1 MSRSFAAAILL
12 LPLIH
17 RQQTLFDPG
26 IGRFQTLPLEH
37 APDLGLHRIRV
48 AHRAQ
53 KIVRRHPYRRR
64 SVNRTRLPQNVQPR
78 PQRQHRVANPSL
90 AQQFRPMIHRRYC
103 NADLPP
109 IERYSLLMR
118 ATSGLVLAFCGI
130 TITASAGALRPA
142 TLGKSANEATCAV
155 TPAAGNR
162 FSVTDSEAFVAF
174 LADRVS
180 PGETLRI
187 DWIAPNGEIE
197 SSVPYDGLPAASSL
211 CFVSH
216 LPIAGFQPAAN
227 PGTWQ
232 VRIYWN
238 QQLAQTR
245 SFTIAGEPNTGVA
258 RISSVS
264 RNGANALVLDGRAF
278 TSGSVVHLAQ
288 LSGRTWRYIHAAM
301 PTEATAT
308 RLQVDIPKLP
318 VGEYL
323 AVIRD
328 ERDRV
333 SNSARFVIATRESYR
348 LPLPAGEPWMLT
360 QGPYGGFS
368 HYGQAL
374 HAFDIAPVR
383 GRCLV
388 AMRGGTVHA
397 YDRGMVQSHAARTF
411 GNYITIDH
419 GDGEYSHYAHLA
431 SGTFVVRTGQRVE
444 QGQALA
450 TVGNSGYTFPMG
462 GGHHVHVHVTR
473 SFGISSQSIPF
484 EFEDLRANPRNRGV
498 IISSNRSALCDC
510 SRPAAAPQLS
520 TPVLLTS
527 TAPTTVR
534 PGAKTEKGSAPFSE
548 WWNTFLTVRPGSRTL
563 EVSVTPDQGSDVDL
577 HLVSPSGKHYGWYG
591 DTTGYSG
598 QQAPVENFLLA
609 NPEPGRW
616 RISVQATR
624 SDVGQATFRLETFA
638 STTTTASTRN
648 R

>member
-1 MSRSFAAAILL
+1 
-12 LPLIH
+12 
-17 RQQTLFDPG
+17 
-26 IGRFQTLPLEH
+26 
-37 APDLGLHRIRV
+37 V
-48 AHRAQ
+48 
-53 KIVRRHPYRRR
+53 
-64 SVNRTRLPQNVQPR
+64 
-78 PQRQHRVANPSL
+78 
-90 AQQFRPMIHRRYC
+90 
-103 NADLPP
+103 
-109 IERYSLLMR
+109 
-118 ATSGLVLAFCGI
+118 CGI
-130 TITASAGALRPA
+130 TTTVFGGSVRPA
-142 TLGKSANEATCAV
+142 SLGKSANESTCAV
-155 TPAAGNR
+155 TGPTTG

-174 LADRVS
+174 IADRVAA
-180 PGETLRI
+180 GETLRI
-187 DWIAPNGEIE
+187 DWVAPSGEIE
-197 SSVPYDGLPAASSL
+197 SSVPYDGLPAARSL

-245 SFTIAGEPNTGVA
+245 SLVIAGEPNTGVA

-264 RNGANALVLDGRAF
+264 RNGANALTLDGRAF
-278 TSGSVVHLAQ
+278 TPGSVVHLAQ
-288 LSGRTWRYIHAAM
+288 LSGRTWRYIHAAI
-301 PTEATAT
+301 PTEATPT
-308 RLQVDIPKLP
+308 RLQIEIPKLP

-397 YDRGMVQSHAARTF
+397 YDRGMVQSHASRTF

-431 SGTFVVRTGQRVE
+431 TGTFVVRTGQRVE

-473 SFGISSQSIPF
+473 SFGIASQSIPF
-484 EFEDLRANPRNRGV
+484 EFEDLRASSRHRGV
-498 IISSNRSALCDC
+498 IVSSNSSPLCNC
-510 SRPAAAPQLS
+510 ARPVAPQLA
-520 TPVLLTS
+520 TAPVLLTGS
-527 TAPTTVR
+527 ASAAPPR

-548 WWNTFLTVRPGSRTL
+548 WWNTFVTVRPGVRTL
-563 EVSVTPDQGSDVDL
+563 EVSVTPDPGSDVDL

-598 QQAPVENFLLA
+598 QEAPVENFVLPT
-609 NPEPGRW
+609 PEPGRW
-616 RISVQATR
+616 RISVQAVR

-638 STTTTASTRN
+638 STLTTASTRN

>member
-1 MSRSFAAAILL
+1 MSRLFSATVLFLL
-12 LPLIH
+12 LIH
-17 RQQTLFDPG
+17 RQQPLFDPG
-26 IGRFQTLPLEH
+26 IGRLQPLLLEH
-37 APDLGLHRIRV
+37 ASDFRLHCVGI
-48 AHRAQ
+48 AYGAQ
-53 KIVRRHPYRRR
+53 KVVRRHPYRSR
-64 SVNRTRLPQNVQPR
+64 SVNRASPLQNVQPC
-78 PQRQHRVANPSL
+78 PKCENGIADPSV

-103 NADLPP
+103 NADLRP
-109 IERYSLLMR
+109 IGRYSLVMR
-118 ATSGLVLAFCGI
+118 RFSLILAFCGI
-130 TITASAGALRPA
+130 TTTAFGGTVRTLN
-142 TLGKSANEATCAV
+142 LGKSANESTCAV
-155 TPAAGNR
+155 SGISSR

-174 LADRVS
+174 VAGGVTA
-180 PGETLRI
+180 GETLRI
-187 DWIAPNGEIE
+187 DWVAPTGEIE
-197 SSVPYDGLPAASSL
+197 SSIAYDGLPAAASL

-245 SFTIAGEPNTGVA
+245 IFTIAGEPNSGVA
-258 RISSVS
+258 RISSVG

-288 LSGRTWRYIHAAM
+288 LAGKNWRYIHAAM
-301 PTEATAT
+301 PTEATAS
-308 RLQVDIPKLP
+308 RLVIDIPKLP

-397 YDRGMVQSHAARTF
+397 YDRGMVQSHASRTF

-431 SGTFVVRTGQRVE
+431 TGTFVVRTGQRVE

-473 SFGISSQSIPF
+473 SFGIASQSIPF
-484 EFEDLRANPRNRGV
+484 EFEDLRTNPRHRGV
-498 IISSNRSALCDC
+498 VISSNRSPLCDC
-510 SRPAAAPQLS
+510 SRPAATPQLAA
-520 TPVLLTS
+520 PVLLTA
-527 TAPTTVR
+527 APPVAPR
-534 PGAKTEKGSAPFSE
+534 PGARSEKGTVPFSE
-548 WWNTFLTVRPGSRTL
+548 WWNTFVTVRPGIRTL
-563 EVSVTPDQGSDVDL
+563 EVWVTPDQGSDVDL

-598 QQAPVENFLLA
+598 QQSPVENFLLA
-609 NPEPGRW
+609 NPEPGKW
-616 RISVQATR
+616 RVSVQAVR
-624 SDVGQATFRLETFA
+624 SDVGQATFRVETFA
-638 STTTTASTRN
+638 STMTTASTRN

>member
-1 MSRSFAAAILL
+1 MC
-12 LPLIH
+12 
-17 RQQTLFDPG
+17 
-26 IGRFQTLPLEH
+26 RF
-37 APDLGLHRIRV
+37 
-48 AHRAQ
+48 
-53 KIVRRHPYRRR
+53 
-64 SVNRTRLPQNVQPR
+64 S
-78 PQRQHRVANPSL
+78 
-90 AQQFRPMIHRRYC
+90 
-103 NADLPP
+103 
-109 IERYSLLMR
+109 
-118 ATSGLVLAFCGI
+118 LVLALCGI
-130 TITASAGALRPA
+130 TTTVFGGTVRPP
-142 TLGKSANEATCAV
+142 TLGKSANETTCTV
-155 TPAAGNR
+155 TGPAAR
-162 FSVTDSEAFVAF
+162 FTVTDSEAFVAF
-174 LADRVS
+174 HADRVS

-187 DWIAPNGEIE
+187 DWVAPSGEIE
-197 SSVPYDGLPAASSL
+197 SSIPYEGLPAASSL

-238 QQLAQTR
+238 QRLAQTR
-245 SFTIAGEPNTGVA
+245 SFDIVGEANTGVA

-264 RNGANALVLDGRAF
+264 RNGATALTLDGRAF
-278 TSGSVVHLAQ
+278 TPGSVVHLAQ
-288 LSGRTWRYIHAAM
+288 LSGRTWRYIHAAI
-301 PTEATAT
+301 PTEATTT
-308 RLQVDIPKLP
+308 RLQIAIPKLP

-397 YDRGMVQSHAARTF
+397 YDRGMGQSHASRTF

-431 SGTFVVRTGQRVE
+431 TGTFVVRTGQRVE

-473 SFGISSQSIPF
+473 SFAIASQSIPF
-484 EFEDLRANPRNRGV
+484 EFEDLRASARHRGV
-498 IISSNRSALCDC
+498 IVSTNSSPLCDC
-510 SRPAAAPQLS
+510 TRPAGPQVA

-527 TAPTTVR
+527 TAPAAPR
-534 PGAKTEKGSAPFSE
+534 PGAKSEKGSAPFSE
-548 WWNTFLTVRPGSRTL
+548 WWNTFVTVRPGVRSL
-563 EVSVTPDQGSDVDL
+563 EVSATPDRGSDVDL

-598 QQAPVENFLLA
+598 QQSPVENFVLA
-609 NPEPGRW
+609 NPEPGKW
-616 RISVQATR
+616 RISVQAVR
-624 SDVGQATFRLETFA
+624 SDAGQATFRLDTFA
-638 STTTTASTRN
+638 STLTTASTRN

>member
-1 MSRSFAAAILL
+1 MRRWSSSLTLACCCVCTI
-12 LPLIH
+12 PLYSG
-17 RQQTLFDPG
+17 T
-26 IGRFQTLPLEH
+26 
-37 APDLGLHRIRV
+37 
-48 AHRAQ
+48 
-53 KIVRRHPYRRR
+53 VR
-64 SVNRTRLPQNVQPR
+64 
-78 PQRQHRVANPSL
+78 
-90 AQQFRPMIHRRYC
+90 
-103 NADLPP
+103 PP
-109 IERYSLLMR
+109 
-118 ATSGLVLAFCGI
+118 A
-130 TITASAGALRPA
+130 
-142 TLGKSANEATCAV
+142 LGKSANETTCAV
-155 TPAAGNR
+155 TAPASR

-174 LADRVS
+174 HADRVAA
-180 PGETLRI
+180 GETLHI
-187 DWIAPNGEIE
+187 DWVSPNGDIE
-197 SSVPYDGLPAASSL
+197 SSIPYDGLPAANSL

-238 QQLAQTR
+238 QQLAQTKV
-245 SFTIAGEPNTGVA
+245 FVIAGEPNTGVA
-258 RISSVS
+258 RITSVS
-264 RNGANALVLDGRAF
+264 RNGANALTLDGRAF
-278 TSGSVVHLAQ
+278 TPGSVVHIAQ

-301 PTEATAT
+301 PTDATAT
-308 RLQVDIPKLP
+308 RIQIEIPKLA

-397 YDRGMVQSHAARTF
+397 YDRGMVQSHASRTF

-431 SGTFVVRTGQRVE
+431 TGTFVVRTGQRVE

-473 SFGISSQSIPF
+473 SFGIASQSIPF
-484 EFEDLRANPRNRGV
+484 EFEDLRANPRHRGV
-498 IISSNRSALCDC
+498 IISSNSSPLCDC
-510 SRPAAAPQLS
+510 ARPASPQMAVPVLTAASAAPRI
-520 TPVLLTS
+520 
-527 TAPTTVR
+527 APR
-534 PGAKTEKGSAPFSE
+534 PGARTEKGTVPFSE
-548 WWNTFLTVRPGSRTL
+548 WWNTFVTVRPGSRTL
-563 EVSVTPDQGSDVDL
+563 EVSVTPDEGSDVDL

-598 QQAPVENFLLA
+598 QTAPVENFQLP

-616 RISVQATR
+616 RVSVQGVR
-624 SDVGQATFRLETFA
+624 SSVGQATFRLETFA
-638 STTTTASTRN
+638 STASIASTRN